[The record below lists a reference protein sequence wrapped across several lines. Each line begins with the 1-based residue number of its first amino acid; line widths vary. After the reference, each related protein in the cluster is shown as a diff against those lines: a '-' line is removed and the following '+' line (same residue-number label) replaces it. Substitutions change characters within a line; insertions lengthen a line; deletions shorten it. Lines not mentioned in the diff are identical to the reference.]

1 MAGRRGSPMPLMM
14 LGCGLAAACVL
25 TGCGTQASL
34 HAGSPLLPASPA
46 QSISIRAADAA
57 TDDDPTD
64 VPTTEAPTTAPPTTA
79 PPTEPPTTA
88 PPTQAPTTEAETTP
102 PEPVPPVTPGE
113 PESPTVTVTVTA
125 TPDAGGSGSALPWLL
140 AGLGALVLI
149 GLIVWLARSSSRRAN
164 ATAAWRSRRLNAY
177 AEGAALHDA
186 ILSVQGHQMQPDEAA
201 ARWADIQHRAD
212 NFNQRLYQLRET
224 APDEQ
229 ERASVDELLVSLQA
243 LRSALDAQRASGMDW
258 TASAASSMTA
268 GVVRDRLNDF
278 RMRLSWLRDP
288 DAAGNGLA

>member
-1 MAGRRGSPMPLMM
+1 MAGRRGSPMM
-14 LGCGLAAACVL
+14 LGCCLAAACVL
-25 TGCGTQASL
+25 TGCGTQASQQ
-34 HAGSPLLPASPA
+34 ASSKA
-46 QSISIRAADAA
+46 QSASVRAADAATDNAA

-64 VPTTEAPTTAPPTTA
+64 VPTDLPATVAPTSPPPTTA

-88 PPTQAPTTEAETTP
+88 PPTQAPTTQETTP
-102 PEPVPPVTPGE
+102 PEPIPPITPGQ
-113 PESPTVTVTVTA
+113 PESPTVTVTA
-125 TPDAGGSGSALPWLL
+125 TPDASGSGSVLPWVL
-140 AGLGALVLI
+140 AGLGALLLL

-186 ILSVQGHQMQPDEAA
+186 ILSVQGPQMQPDEAT

-224 APDEQ
+224 APDDQ
-229 ERASVDELLVSLQA
+229 ERAGVDELLVSLQA
-243 LRSALDAQRASGMDW
+243 LRSALDTQRASGMDW

-278 RMRLSWLRDP
+278 RIQLSWLRDP
-288 DAAGNGLA
+288 GTAGNP

>member
-1 MAGRRGSPMPLMM
+1 MPLIM

-25 TGCGTQASL
+25 TGCGAQASL
-34 HAGSPLLPASPA
+34 HASSPA
-46 QSISIRAADAA
+46 QSVSIRAADAA

-79 PPTEPPTTA
+79 PPTQAPTTA
-88 PPTQAPTTEAETTP
+88 PPTQAPTTGAETTP

-125 TPDAGGSGSALPWLL
+125 APDAGGSSSVLPWLL

-229 ERASVDELLVSLQA
+229 ERAGVDELLVSLQA
-243 LRSALDAQRASGMDW
+243 LRSALDTQRASGMDW

-278 RMRLSWLRDP
+278 RARLSWLRDP
-288 DAAGNGLA
+288 DGAGNGLA

>member
-1 MAGRRGSPMPLMM
+1 MAGRRGSPMTLVM
-14 LGCGLAAACVL
+14 LGCCLAAASAL
-25 TGCGTQASL
+25 TGCGTQASQ
-34 HAGSPLLPASPA
+34 HASSQA
-46 QSISIRAADAA
+46 QSVSVRAADAATDNAA

-64 VPTTEAPTTAPPTTA
+64 VPTTVAPTNPPPTTA

-88 PPTQAPTTEAETTP
+88 PPTQAPTTQETTP
-102 PEPVPPVTPGE
+102 PEPIPPITPGQ
-113 PESPTVTVTVTA
+113 PESPTVTVTA
-125 TPDAGGSGSALPWLL
+125 TPDASGSGSVLPWVL
-140 AGLGALVLI
+140 AGLGALLLI
-149 GLIVWLARSSSRRAN
+149 GLIVWLARSSSRRAS

-186 ILSVQGHQMQPDEAA
+186 ILSVQGPQMQGHQMQPDEAT

-224 APDEQ
+224 APDDQ
-229 ERASVDELLVSLQA
+229 ERAGVDELLVSLQA
-243 LRSALDAQRASGMDW
+243 LRSALDTQRASGMDW

-278 RMRLSWLRDP
+278 RIQLSWLRDP
-288 DAAGNGLA
+288 GTAGNP

>member
-1 MAGRRGSPMPLMM
+1 MAGRRGSPMTLVM
-14 LGCGLAAACVL
+14 LGCCLAAACVL
-25 TGCGTQASL
+25 TGCGTQASQ
-34 HAGSPLLPASPA
+34 HASSKA
-46 QSISIRAADAA
+46 QSASVRAADAATDNAA

-64 VPTTEAPTTAPPTTA
+64 VPTNLPATVAPTSPPPTTA

-88 PPTQAPTTEAETTP
+88 PPTQAPTTQETTP
-102 PEPVPPVTPGE
+102 PEPIPPITPGQ
-113 PESPTVTVTVTA
+113 PESPTVTVTA
-125 TPDAGGSGSALPWLL
+125 TPDASGSGSVLPWVL
-140 AGLGALVLI
+140 AGLGALLLI
-149 GLIVWLARSSSRRAN
+149 GLIVWLARSSSRRAS

-186 ILSVQGHQMQPDEAA
+186 ILSVQGRQMQPDEAT

-224 APDEQ
+224 APDDQ
-229 ERASVDELLVSLQA
+229 ERAGVDELLVSLQA
-243 LRSALDAQRASGMDW
+243 LRSALDTQRASGMDW

-278 RMRLSWLRDP
+278 RIQLSWLRDP
-288 DAAGNGLA
+288 GTAGNP